1 MLKSIFLLH
10 LLTMMG
16 AAAEV
21 AGTASGRMVVNG
33 KEHILTSAR
42 AARVMDGDREVLRVV
57 LSDVAI
63 PLNAVFDDMDL
74 FALGSDGKFHGV
86 QLDFGEN
93 SVTWMLRSKDL
104 QGSFSRSQSPNP
116 FTLKTTGGRVDG
128 EVKDKQTSE
137 GNGKPAY
144 DIAVKF
150 SATIEKKAP
159 ELQPTPADVEAAKR
173 NPAAKAYL
181 ELQDAVRK
189 GDRARIR
196 SFAPPEAREQVDG
209 PNFAE
214 MLKVLQAMQ
223 ERDVRVLKAV
233 TNGDETTLQLDGKS
247 PDGEPR
253 RGEAILKL
261 ENGKWIMRNEKWRG
275 K

>member
-128 EVKDKQTSE
+128 EVKDKQTRE
-137 GNGKPAY
+137 GDGKPAY